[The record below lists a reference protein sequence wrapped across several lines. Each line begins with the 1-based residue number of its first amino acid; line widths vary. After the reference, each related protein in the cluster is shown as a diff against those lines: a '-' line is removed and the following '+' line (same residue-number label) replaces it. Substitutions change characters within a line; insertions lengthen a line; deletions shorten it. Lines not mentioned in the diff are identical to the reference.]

1 MSLIDKPLNELT
13 LFIEALEVFY
23 DANLPS
29 LVDLFIVLEQLLHY
43 LFKDVLLVCI
53 F

>member
-1 MSLIDKPLNELT
+1 MSLIDKPLNEVS
-13 LFIEALEVFY
+13 LFVEALEVFY
-23 DANLPS
+23 DANLTS
-29 LVDLFIVLEQLLHY
+29 LVDLFIVFEQLLNY